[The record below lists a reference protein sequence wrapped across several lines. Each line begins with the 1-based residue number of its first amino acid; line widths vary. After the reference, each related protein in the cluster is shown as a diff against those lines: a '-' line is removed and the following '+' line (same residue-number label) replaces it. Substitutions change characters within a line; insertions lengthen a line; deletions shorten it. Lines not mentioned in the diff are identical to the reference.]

1 MCDSVFSGGIPALVE
16 LLKIDNE
23 DIQSVAVSVL
33 FNISEH
39 DPVRR
44 ALTEANA
51 GPILIQLLT
60 SPVDEIQSRAA
71 TVLSDL
77 ACVDGNQSGKNH
89 TTLNMSTC
97 VSRYLLLT
105 VCPYLTL
112 IVR

>member
-1 MCDSVFSGGIPALVE
+1 MSFGCVFLGGIPALVE
-16 LLKIDNE
+16 LLKLDSE
-23 DIQSVAVSVL
+23 DIQSVAASVL

-77 ACVDGNQSGKNH
+77 ACVDGNQSGK
-89 TTLNMSTC
+89 TL
-97 VSRYLLLT
+97 L
-105 VCPYLTL
+105 
-112 IVR
+112 